1 MTAGTKVALAAIVA
15 YQWVLSPFLGR
26 HCRFAP
32 TCSEYARQ
40 ALQAHGVLRGG
51 WLTLRR
57 LLRCQP
63 FHPGGYDPPPAP
75 RIMG

>member
-1 MTAGTKVALAAIVA
+1 MTPIVRGAVLAVAA
-15 YQWVLSPFLGR
+15 YQRLLSPFLGP

-40 ALQAHGVLRGG
+40 ALLGHGALRGA
-51 WLTLRR
+51 WLALRR
-57 LLRCQP
+57 MMKCQP

-75 RIMG
+75 RAG